1 MLNWL
6 LTKMADPLMD
16 DAMEKMLTTKYAE
29 NPFVLLPAMEKLTP
43 TAIIEAG
50 LRAET
55 GKELERPLGSPLN
68 LDPWIRSCLIRSNSF
83 SFQLKTSTVL
93 TRKQ

>member
-29 NPFVLLPAMEKLTP
+29 NLL
-43 TAIIEAG
+43 
-50 LRAET
+50 
-55 GKELERPLGSPLN
+55 
-68 LDPWIRSCLIRSNSF
+68 F
-83 SFQLKTSTVL
+83 Y
-93 TRKQ
+93 